1 MGSNPI
7 WCSVF
12 SEFPF
17 NDANIYF
24 IFLFCFGLLQFLTT
38 LLINF
43 EIPKN
48 VFRAYENTLGDLIA
62 VLYSKFLHALAVQFH
77 LIIYIFID

>member
-1 MGSNPI
+1 MPGKMKKVS
-7 WCSVF
+7 
-12 SEFPF
+12 FPLSSLF
-17 NDANIYF
+17 YF
-24 IFLFCFGLLQFLTT
+24 IFLSCFGLLQFLTT
-38 LLINF
+38 LLINS
-43 EIPKN
+43 EILKN